1 MERLAREEVESAM
14 AQCRRDHEQ
23 WKKDIELQHA
33 HELDQLSRQHE
44 QQVRSLTRQF
54 RQQNQL
60 RQLHSEEPMK
70 THDPTT
76 STTEGRVKAK
86 TNVVEYLKYIEDF
99 QQQIQQSTLDH
110 HRSCGKR

>member
-1 MERLAREEVESAM
+1 M
-14 AQCRRDHEQ
+14 AQCQRDQEQ

-54 RQQNQL
+54 HQQNQL
-60 RQLHSEEPMK
+60 RQLHSEEPMN

-76 STTEGRVKAK
+76 STTEGRVKVKTK

-99 QQQIQQSTLDH
+99 QQQIHQSTLEHHQELDLAGRDRYDH
-110 HRSCGKR
+110 V